1 MNARDLRARDE
12 DRNRVVSWLDEAFVD
27 GQINQEDHDRRTEA
41 ALSATRL
48 SELDGLVADLQPPSA
63 AIPAARPVTATP
75 RTGAVVAAMVAALAI
90 GGITWAVVRPDD
102 RGDSPSDTP
111 VQVDR
116 GFFGGKNDSP
126 QTTWKAVKDALP
138 SPTSPE
144 RTKLALPEVGRW
156 SLTEDKVK
164 ALVAGYQEQLGTP
177 YFAKAQ
183 LYPEWTSIE
192 RPVAG
197 TKPRLETWGYR
208 GTEFS
213 MSRSEDENE
222 PLLDWRDVN
231 LTRLFD
237 NVDYALNKLDVPDAV
252 VLYISVY
259 VFSDE
264 PVINIYVQS
273 SEDDDVIG
281 YLNTTLGGKVLSKH
295 GP

>member
-1 MNARDLRARDE
+1 MSVRDLRARDE

-27 GQINQEDHDRRTEA
+27 GQINQEDHDARTEA

-48 SELDGLVADLQPPSA
+48 GELDGLVADLQPPSA
-63 AIPAARPVTATP
+63 AVPAARPVP
-75 RTGAVVAAMVAALAI
+75 RKRTGAAVVAVVVALAI
-90 GGITWAVVRPDD
+90 GGITWAVVGS
-102 RGDSPSDTP
+102 GDGEGGSSETP
-111 VQVDR
+111 GRVDR

-138 SPTSPE
+138 SPTAPD
-144 RTKLALPEVGRW
+144 RTKLQLPAVGRW
-156 SLTEDKVK
+156 SLTEEKVK

-177 YFAKAQ
+177 YFAQAQ
-183 LYPEWTSIE
+183 LYPEWASID

-197 TKPRLETWGYR
+197 TKPRMETWGYR
-208 GTEFS
+208 GTELS
-213 MSRSEDENE
+213 MGRSEDENE

-237 NVDYALNKLDVPDAV
+237 NVDFALNKLNVPDAL
-252 VLYISVY
+252 VLYISIY

-281 YLNTTLGGKVLSKH
+281 YLNTTLGGKVLAKH